1 MTPNVLK
8 ILVTACLIPA
18 STFAIAQGNDM
29 KGMKAMDRPAQT
41 SATPQAIHVAE
52 GVVKAVNTKVGEVT
66 IAHGPIKTLNWP
78 AMTMT
83 FMVRDKTL
91 FNHLVVGEK
100 INFKVAAIDHDYVVT
115 AAK

>member
-8 ILVTACLIPA
+8 ILMAASLITAT
-18 STFAIAQGNDM
+18 TFATAQGNDM

-41 SATPQAIHVAE
+41 SATPQATHMAE
-52 GVVKAVNTKVGEVT
+52 GVVKAVNAKVGEVT

-83 FMVRDKTL
+83 FMVHNKALFDKL
-91 FNHLVVGEK
+91 SVGKK
-100 INFKVAAIDHDYVVT
+100 ISFEIAPRGKGYLVT
-115 AAK
+115 AVK